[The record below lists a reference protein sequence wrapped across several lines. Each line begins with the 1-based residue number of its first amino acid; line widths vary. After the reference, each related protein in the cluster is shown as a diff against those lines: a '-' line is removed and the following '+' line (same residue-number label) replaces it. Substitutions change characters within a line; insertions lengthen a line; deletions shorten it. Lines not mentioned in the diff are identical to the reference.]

1 VIDGKKRIIQA
12 PTEGARSGVDT
23 ATFAE
28 GDVWGMDIL
37 IASGTDGKVGDVP
50 VVPRPVEVHAF
61 VPLGQASPRLS
72 YFSVSKG
79 Q

>member
-1 VIDGKKRIIQA
+1 MIDGKKRIIQA
-12 PTEGARSGVDT
+12 PTDGSRSGVDT

-37 IASGTDGKVGDVP
+37 ITSGTDGKVDDVWA
-50 VVPRPVEVHAF
+50 VPDF
-61 VPLGQASPRLS
+61 LIGSFLISLGEASSGLS
-72 YFSVSKG
+72 HFSVSKV